1 MPTVQ
6 ELYELWA
13 DDAELREDLQRSLA
27 PRGTDSLFDAFATLR
42 PQPGQVVLD
51 AGARDARHAIRLVQQ
66 HGLRAVALD
75 AVPLHAEHARKLV
88 ADAGLEESVEVVVAP
103 IEELPLPDQSVDW
116 IWCRDVL
123 SHVDAARGL
132 AEFARVLRPG
142 GAILAYV
149 TVATARLEPREE
161 AELTSVAALAPDG
174 FRAERLES
182 AAESAGLVLRSAD
195 LVCSEWRERMIE
207 DGTWDPRDDL
217 LQVARLQRRRD
228 ELATLHGDA
237 AVDAAYGGLVWGVYQ
252 LLGKLCPTIYVWERR
267 A

>member
-13 DDAELREDLQRSLA
+13 DDAELREDLQRSLE
-27 PRGTDSLFDAFATLR
+27 PRSTDSLFDAFAALQ
-42 PQPGQVVLD
+42 PHPGQTVLD

-75 AVPLHAEHARKLV
+75 AVPLHAEHARALV
-88 ADAGLEESVEVVVAP
+88 ASAGLTDAIEIVTAP
-103 IEELPLPDQSVDW
+103 IEELPLADGSVDW
-116 IWCRDVL
+116 VWCRDVL

-149 TVATARLEPREE
+149 TVATDRLEPREE
-161 AELTSVAALAPDG
+161 AELTAVAALAPNG
-174 FRAERLES
+174 FRAERLEA
-182 AAESAGLVLRSAD
+182 AAEAAGLVLRSAD
-195 LVCSEWRERMIE
+195 AICSEWRERMIE

-228 ELATLHGDA
+228 ELAALHGDA